1 MKLEIKN
8 LSKKFKDVYVLKDI
22 NLTFES
28 GKIYGFTGRN
38 GSGKSVLLKIICGFY
53 TPTSGEGLL
62 DNYNYILNNDFP
74 KSTRC
79 LIEKPNF
86 LPDLTGYENLKL
98 LASIENKIGNKEI
111 MDTIEKLNLKEE
123 INKEEF
129 ILSKLSKREVKDIE
143 LKNDI
148 LVSGIDNIKVS
159 LANCCKPVKG
169 DKIVGYISRGNGVI
183 VHTKNCYNLRHMD
196 DRIIDVSW
204 NKEQVQKYKTNISI
218 VSEKL
223 ENVLLD
229 IITKTNNLNISI
241 TKVDTKQKEN

>member
-53 TPTSGEGLL
+53 TPTSGEVLL

-98 LASIENKIGNKEI
+98 LASIENKIGDKEI

-123 INKEEF
+123 INKKY
-129 ILSKLSKREVKDIE
+129 SKY
-143 LKNDI
+143 
-148 LVSGIDNIKVS
+148 S
-159 LANCCKPVKG
+159 LG
-169 DKIVGYISRGNGVI
+169 
-183 VHTKNCYNLRHMD
+183 
-196 DRIIDVSW
+196 
-204 NKEQVQKYKTNISI
+204 
-218 VSEKL
+218 
-223 ENVLLD
+223 
-229 IITKTNNLNISI
+229 
-241 TKVDTKQKEN
+241 TKQKLGIAQVLMEDPELIVLDEPLNGIENETAKEVRKILNEEKKKDKIIIVASHIKEDIDTLADIVYNIDNGIVEKIKG

>member
-53 TPTSGEGLL
+53 TPTSGEVLL

-74 KSTRC
+74 KSIRC

-98 LASIENKIGNKEI
+98 LASIENKIGDKEI

-123 INKEEF
+123 INKKY
-129 ILSKLSKREVKDIE
+129 SKY
-143 LKNDI
+143 
-148 LVSGIDNIKVS
+148 S
-159 LANCCKPVKG
+159 LG
-169 DKIVGYISRGNGVI
+169 
-183 VHTKNCYNLRHMD
+183 
-196 DRIIDVSW
+196 
-204 NKEQVQKYKTNISI
+204 
-218 VSEKL
+218 
-223 ENVLLD
+223 
-229 IITKTNNLNISI
+229 
-241 TKVDTKQKEN
+241 TKQKLGIAQVLMEDPKLIVLDEPLNGIENETAKEVRKILNEEKKKDKIIIVASHIKEDIDTLADVVYNIDNGIVEKIKG

>member
-53 TPTSGEGLL
+53 TPSTGEVLL

-98 LASIENKIGNKEI
+98 LASIENKIGDKEI
-111 MDTIEKLNLKEE
+111 LDTIEKLNLKEE
-123 INKEEF
+123 INKKY
-129 ILSKLSKREVKDIE
+129 SKY
-143 LKNDI
+143 
-148 LVSGIDNIKVS
+148 S
-159 LANCCKPVKG
+159 LG
-169 DKIVGYISRGNGVI
+169 
-183 VHTKNCYNLRHMD
+183 
-196 DRIIDVSW
+196 
-204 NKEQVQKYKTNISI
+204 
-218 VSEKL
+218 
-223 ENVLLD
+223 
-229 IITKTNNLNISI
+229 
-241 TKVDTKQKEN
+241 TKQKLGIAQVLMEDPELIVLDEPLNGIENDTAKEVRKILNEEKKKDKIIIVASHIKEDIDTLADVVYNIDNGIVEKIKG

>member
-53 TPTSGEGLL
+53 TPSTGEVLL
-62 DNYNYILNNDFP
+62 NNYNYILNNDFP

-98 LASIENKIGNKEI
+98 LASIENKIGDKEI

-123 INKEEF
+123 INKKY
-129 ILSKLSKREVKDIE
+129 SKY
-143 LKNDI
+143 
-148 LVSGIDNIKVS
+148 S
-159 LANCCKPVKG
+159 LG
-169 DKIVGYISRGNGVI
+169 
-183 VHTKNCYNLRHMD
+183 
-196 DRIIDVSW
+196 
-204 NKEQVQKYKTNISI
+204 
-218 VSEKL
+218 
-223 ENVLLD
+223 
-229 IITKTNNLNISI
+229 
-241 TKVDTKQKEN
+241 TKQKLGIAQVLMEDPKLIVLDEPLNGIENDTAKEVRKILNEEKKKDKIIIVASHIKEDIDTLADVVYNIDNGIVEKIKG

>member
-53 TPTSGEGLL
+53 TPTSGEVLL

-98 LASIENKIGNKEI
+98 LASIENKIGDKEI

-123 INKEEF
+123 INKKY
-129 ILSKLSKREVKDIE
+129 SKY
-143 LKNDI
+143 
-148 LVSGIDNIKVS
+148 S
-159 LANCCKPVKG
+159 LG
-169 DKIVGYISRGNGVI
+169 
-183 VHTKNCYNLRHMD
+183 
-196 DRIIDVSW
+196 
-204 NKEQVQKYKTNISI
+204 
-218 VSEKL
+218 
-223 ENVLLD
+223 
-229 IITKTNNLNISI
+229 
-241 TKVDTKQKEN
+241 TKQKLGIAQVLMEDPKLIVLDEPLNGIENETAKEVRKILNEEKKKDKIIIVASHIKEDIDTLADVVYNIDNSIVEKIKG

>member
-53 TPTSGEGLL
+53 TPSSGEVLL

-123 INKEEF
+123 INK
-129 ILSKLSKREVKDIE
+129 KYGKY
-143 LKNDI
+143 
-148 LVSGIDNIKVS
+148 S
-159 LANCCKPVKG
+159 LG
-169 DKIVGYISRGNGVI
+169 
-183 VHTKNCYNLRHMD
+183 
-196 DRIIDVSW
+196 
-204 NKEQVQKYKTNISI
+204 
-218 VSEKL
+218 
-223 ENVLLD
+223 
-229 IITKTNNLNISI
+229 
-241 TKVDTKQKEN
+241 TKQKLGIAQVLMEEPKLIVLDEPLNGIENETAKEVRKILNEEKKKDKIIIVASHIKEDIDTLADVVYNIDNGIVEKIKG

>member
-53 TPTSGEGLL
+53 TPTSGEVLL

-123 INKEEF
+123 INKKY
-129 ILSKLSKREVKDIE
+129 SKY
-143 LKNDI
+143 
-148 LVSGIDNIKVS
+148 S
-159 LANCCKPVKG
+159 LG
-169 DKIVGYISRGNGVI
+169 
-183 VHTKNCYNLRHMD
+183 
-196 DRIIDVSW
+196 
-204 NKEQVQKYKTNISI
+204 
-218 VSEKL
+218 
-223 ENVLLD
+223 
-229 IITKTNNLNISI
+229 
-241 TKVDTKQKEN
+241 TKQKLGIAQVLMEDPKLIVLDEPLNGIENETAKEVRKILNEK

>member
-53 TPTSGEGLL
+53 TPSTGEVLL

-98 LASIENKIGNKEI
+98 LASIENKIGDKEI
-111 MDTIEKLNLKEE
+111 MNTIEKLNLKEE
-123 INKEEF
+123 INKKY
-129 ILSKLSKREVKDIE
+129 SKY
-143 LKNDI
+143 
-148 LVSGIDNIKVS
+148 S
-159 LANCCKPVKG
+159 LG
-169 DKIVGYISRGNGVI
+169 
-183 VHTKNCYNLRHMD
+183 
-196 DRIIDVSW
+196 
-204 NKEQVQKYKTNISI
+204 
-218 VSEKL
+218 
-223 ENVLLD
+223 
-229 IITKTNNLNISI
+229 
-241 TKVDTKQKEN
+241 TKQKLGIAQVLMEDPKLIVLDEPLNGIENDTAKEVRKILNKEKKKDKIIIVASHIKEDIDTLADVVYNIDNGIVEKIKG

>member
-53 TPTSGEGLL
+53 TPTSGEVLL

-98 LASIENKIGNKEI
+98 LASIENKIGDKEI

-123 INKEEF
+123 INKKY
-129 ILSKLSKREVKDIE
+129 SKY
-143 LKNDI
+143 
-148 LVSGIDNIKVS
+148 S
-159 LANCCKPVKG
+159 LG
-169 DKIVGYISRGNGVI
+169 
-183 VHTKNCYNLRHMD
+183 
-196 DRIIDVSW
+196 
-204 NKEQVQKYKTNISI
+204 
-218 VSEKL
+218 
-223 ENVLLD
+223 
-229 IITKTNNLNISI
+229 
-241 TKVDTKQKEN
+241 TKQKLGIAQVLMEDPKLIVLDEPLNGIENETAKEVRKILNEEKKKDKIIIVASHIKEDIDTLADIVYNIDNGIVEKIKG

>member
-53 TPTSGEGLL
+53 TPSTGEVLL

-123 INKEEF
+123 INK
-129 ILSKLSKREVKDIE
+129 KYGKY
-143 LKNDI
+143 
-148 LVSGIDNIKVS
+148 S
-159 LANCCKPVKG
+159 LG
-169 DKIVGYISRGNGVI
+169 
-183 VHTKNCYNLRHMD
+183 
-196 DRIIDVSW
+196 
-204 NKEQVQKYKTNISI
+204 
-218 VSEKL
+218 
-223 ENVLLD
+223 
-229 IITKTNNLNISI
+229 
-241 TKVDTKQKEN
+241 TKQKLGIAQVLMEDPKLIVLDEPLNGIENETAKEVRKILNEEKKKDKIIIVASHIKEDIDTLADVVYNIDNGIVEKIKG

>member
-53 TPTSGEGLL
+53 TPSTGEVLL

-98 LASIENKIGNKEI
+98 LASIENKIGDKEI
-111 MDTIEKLNLKEE
+111 MNTIEKLNLKEE
-123 INKEEF
+123 INKKY
-129 ILSKLSKREVKDIE
+129 SKY
-143 LKNDI
+143 
-148 LVSGIDNIKVS
+148 S
-159 LANCCKPVKG
+159 LG
-169 DKIVGYISRGNGVI
+169 
-183 VHTKNCYNLRHMD
+183 
-196 DRIIDVSW
+196 
-204 NKEQVQKYKTNISI
+204 
-218 VSEKL
+218 
-223 ENVLLD
+223 
-229 IITKTNNLNISI
+229 
-241 TKVDTKQKEN
+241 TKQKLGIAQVLMEDPKLIVLDEPLNGIENETAKEVRKILNEEKKKDKIIIVASHIKEDIDTLADVVYNIDNGIVEKIKG

>member
-53 TPTSGEGLL
+53 TPTSGEVLL

-98 LASIENKIGNKEI
+98 LASIENKIVDKEI

-123 INKEEF
+123 INKKY
-129 ILSKLSKREVKDIE
+129 SKY
-143 LKNDI
+143 
-148 LVSGIDNIKVS
+148 S
-159 LANCCKPVKG
+159 LG
-169 DKIVGYISRGNGVI
+169 
-183 VHTKNCYNLRHMD
+183 
-196 DRIIDVSW
+196 
-204 NKEQVQKYKTNISI
+204 
-218 VSEKL
+218 
-223 ENVLLD
+223 
-229 IITKTNNLNISI
+229 
-241 TKVDTKQKEN
+241 TKQKLGIAQVLMEDPKLIVLDEPLNGIENATAKEVRKILNEEKKKDKIIIVASHIKEDIDTLADVVYNIDNGIVEKIKG

>member
-53 TPTSGEGLL
+53 TPTSGEVLL

-98 LASIENKIGNKEI
+98 LASIENKIVDKEI

-123 INKEEF
+123 INKKY
-129 ILSKLSKREVKDIE
+129 SKY
-143 LKNDI
+143 
-148 LVSGIDNIKVS
+148 S
-159 LANCCKPVKG
+159 LG
-169 DKIVGYISRGNGVI
+169 
-183 VHTKNCYNLRHMD
+183 
-196 DRIIDVSW
+196 
-204 NKEQVQKYKTNISI
+204 
-218 VSEKL
+218 
-223 ENVLLD
+223 
-229 IITKTNNLNISI
+229 
-241 TKVDTKQKEN
+241 TKQKLGIAQVLMEDPKLIVLDEPLNGIENETAKEVRKILNEEKKKDKIIIVASHIKEDIDTLADVVYNIDNGIVEKIKG

>member
-53 TPTSGEGLL
+53 TPTSGEVLL

-123 INKEEF
+123 INKKY
-129 ILSKLSKREVKDIE
+129 SKY
-143 LKNDI
+143 
-148 LVSGIDNIKVS
+148 S
-159 LANCCKPVKG
+159 LG
-169 DKIVGYISRGNGVI
+169 
-183 VHTKNCYNLRHMD
+183 
-196 DRIIDVSW
+196 
-204 NKEQVQKYKTNISI
+204 
-218 VSEKL
+218 
-223 ENVLLD
+223 
-229 IITKTNNLNISI
+229 
-241 TKVDTKQKEN
+241 TKQKLGIAQVLMEEPKLIVLDEPLNGIENETAKEVRKILNEEKKKDKIIIVASHIKEDIDTLADVVYNIDNGIVEKIKA

>member
-53 TPTSGEGLL
+53 TPSTGEVLL

-98 LASIENKIGNKEI
+98 LASIENKIWDKEI

-123 INKEEF
+123 INKKY
-129 ILSKLSKREVKDIE
+129 SKY
-143 LKNDI
+143 
-148 LVSGIDNIKVS
+148 S
-159 LANCCKPVKG
+159 LG
-169 DKIVGYISRGNGVI
+169 
-183 VHTKNCYNLRHMD
+183 
-196 DRIIDVSW
+196 
-204 NKEQVQKYKTNISI
+204 
-218 VSEKL
+218 
-223 ENVLLD
+223 
-229 IITKTNNLNISI
+229 
-241 TKVDTKQKEN
+241 TKQKLGIAQVLMEDPKLIVLDEPLNGIENETAKEVRKILNEEKKKDKIIIVASHIKEDIDTLADVVYNIDNGIVEKIKG

>member
-53 TPTSGEGLL
+53 TPTSGEVLL

-98 LASIENKIGNKEI
+98 LASIENKIGDKEI
-111 MDTIEKLNLKEE
+111 MYTIEKLNLKEE
-123 INKEEF
+123 INKKY
-129 ILSKLSKREVKDIE
+129 SKY
-143 LKNDI
+143 
-148 LVSGIDNIKVS
+148 S
-159 LANCCKPVKG
+159 LG
-169 DKIVGYISRGNGVI
+169 
-183 VHTKNCYNLRHMD
+183 
-196 DRIIDVSW
+196 
-204 NKEQVQKYKTNISI
+204 
-218 VSEKL
+218 
-223 ENVLLD
+223 
-229 IITKTNNLNISI
+229 
-241 TKVDTKQKEN
+241 TKQKLGIAQVLMEDPKLIVLDEPLNGIENETAKEVRKILNEEKKKDKIIIVASHIKEDIDTLADVVYNIDNGIVEKIKG

>member
-53 TPTSGEGLL
+53 TPSTGEVLL
-62 DNYNYILNNDFP
+62 NNYNYILNNDFP

-98 LASIENKIGNKEI
+98 LASIENKIGDKEI
-111 MDTIEKLNLKEE
+111 MNTIEKLNLKEE
-123 INKEEF
+123 INKKY
-129 ILSKLSKREVKDIE
+129 SKY
-143 LKNDI
+143 
-148 LVSGIDNIKVS
+148 S
-159 LANCCKPVKG
+159 LG
-169 DKIVGYISRGNGVI
+169 
-183 VHTKNCYNLRHMD
+183 
-196 DRIIDVSW
+196 
-204 NKEQVQKYKTNISI
+204 
-218 VSEKL
+218 
-223 ENVLLD
+223 
-229 IITKTNNLNISI
+229 
-241 TKVDTKQKEN
+241 TKQKLGIAQVLMEDPKLIVLDEPLNGIENETAKEVRKILNEEKKKDKIIIVASHIKEDIDTLADVVYNIDNGIVEKIKG